1 MLCDYAEYNK
11 FRRLVCTLGGE
22 ETLPVCPYQKYCHLS
37 NAWEN
42 SPAMNKCTKRSN
54 QYMDEKKN
62 KIYYKKPEKVALESK
77 TEEVLKVKNEVDEE
91 IPVAKEKIFEE
102 KEAIVEENKNTIKGK
117 VRCVFDNGDIAVNL
131 DNGEFVMKYGYPN
144 AKIGD
149 ILSFEI

>member
-1 MLCDYAEYNK
+1 MLCDFAEYNK
-11 FRRLVCTLGGE
+11 FRRLICTLGEGE
-22 ETLPVCPYQKYCHLS
+22 TPPMCPYQKYCHLS

-62 KIYYKKPEKVALESK
+62 KNYYKKPEKVALESK
-77 TEEVLKVKNEVDEE
+77 AEEVLEVKNEVDEE
-91 IPVAKEKIFEE
+91 VPVAKEEIFEE
-102 KEAIVEENKNTIKGK
+102 KEAIVKEKKNTIKGK

-131 DNGEFVMKYGYPN
+131 DSGEFVMKYGYPN